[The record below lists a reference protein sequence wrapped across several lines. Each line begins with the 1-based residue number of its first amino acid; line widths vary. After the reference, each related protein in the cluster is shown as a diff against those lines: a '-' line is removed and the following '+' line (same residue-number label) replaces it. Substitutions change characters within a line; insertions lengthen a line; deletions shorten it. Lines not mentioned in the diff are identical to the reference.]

1 MGNLV
6 AVEIASL
13 AGERSLA
20 MTWNS
25 GENIMNN
32 LLNIKTPAEGIAQVR
47 KAEYNL
53 SNHGIGNLRLA
64 YWNLTTEA
72 LYEEATFR
80 NEGAIV
86 AGGPF
91 VAFTGKHTA
100 RSANDKFIVRETD
113 SEGNVW
119 WGQYNRPCA
128 ADKFE
133 VLYDRMLG
141 FLQGRDV
148 FVQDLYAGADENYR
162 LPVRIVTE
170 LAWHSHFVRN
180 MFILPGS
187 LEEYKRFVPEFTIMA
202 LPSFKG
208 MPMVDNTAS
217 ETFICL
223 SFEKKLAIIGNTA
236 YAGEIKKSVFT
247 ILNYLL
253 PLEGVLSMHCSANVN
268 PKDSNDVALFFG
280 LSGTGKTTLSADPTR
295 RLIGDDEHGWSDDG
309 VFNFEGGCY
318 AKVIGL
324 SASAEPEIYAT
335 THRFGT
341 VLENVPF
348 DPVTRYIDLDDDSLT
363 ENTRASYPLEF
374 IDNAVPEKKAG
385 HPKNVILLTCDASGV
400 MPPIARLTPNQAL
413 YQFISG
419 YTSKVGGTEVGLGKE
434 PEITFSACFGGP
446 FMVHHPYKYAELLK
460 RKIERYGVT
469 CWLVNTGW
477 VGGPY
482 GVGKRISIR
491 HTRALLNAALSGKLA
506 KVEYYRDPVFGF
518 EVPKTCPDVPESVL
532 EPWSSWPSREE
543 YDKKYKNLAQRFIE
557 NFGKFTEGTP
567 REVVEAGPKVK

>member
-1 MGNLV
+1 
-6 AVEIASL
+6 
-13 AGERSLA
+13 
-20 MTWNS
+20 
-25 GENIMNN
+25 MNN
-32 LLNIKTPAEGIAQVR
+32 ILNIKTPAEAIAQTR
-47 KAEYNL
+47 KAEYHLGNQ
-53 SNHGIGNLRLA
+53 GVGNLRLA

-72 LYEEATFR
+72 LYEEAIFR
-80 NEGAIV
+80 SEGTTV
-86 AGGPF
+86 QGGPF

-100 RSANDKFIVRETD
+100 RSANDKFVVRHVD
-113 SEGNVW
+113 SENNVW
-119 WGQYNRPCA
+119 WGVYNRPMEA
-128 ADKFE
+128 TKFE
-133 VLYDRMLG
+133 GLYNRMLG
-141 FLQGRDV
+141 FLQGKDV
-148 FVQDLYAGADENYR
+148 FVQDVYGGADENYR

-180 MFILPGS
+180 MFILPQS
-187 LEEYKRFVPEFTIMA
+187 LEEYKRFVPEFTIFS
-202 LPSFKG
+202 LPNFKAT
-208 MPMVDNTAS
+208 PAVDNTNS

-223 SFEKKLAIIGNTA
+223 SFEKKLAIVGNTA

-253 PLEGVLSMHCSANVN
+253 PLQGVLPMHCSANVN
-268 PKDSNDVALFFG
+268 PVDSNDVALFFG

-295 RLIGDDEHGWSDDG
+295 SLIGDDEHGWSDDG

-324 SASAEPEIYAT
+324 SESAEPEIFAT
-335 THRFGT
+335 TKRFGT
-341 VLENVPF
+341 VLENVPH
-348 DPVTRYIDLDDDSLT
+348 DPITRLIDLNDDTVT

-374 IDNAVPEKKAG
+374 IANAVPEKKAG
-385 HPKNVILLTCDASGV
+385 HPKNIILLTCDASGV

-460 RKIERYGVT
+460 NKMERYGVT

-506 KVEYYRDPVFGF
+506 DVACYKDPVFGF
-518 EVPKTCPDVPESVL
+518 EVPQTCPEVPEEVL
-532 EPWSSWPSREE
+532 KPWSSWPSREE
-543 YDKKYKNLAQRFIE
+543 YDRRYKDLAMRFIQ
-557 NFGKFTEGTP
+557 NFAKFTDGTP
-567 REVVEAGPKVK
+567 QEVSDAGPKV